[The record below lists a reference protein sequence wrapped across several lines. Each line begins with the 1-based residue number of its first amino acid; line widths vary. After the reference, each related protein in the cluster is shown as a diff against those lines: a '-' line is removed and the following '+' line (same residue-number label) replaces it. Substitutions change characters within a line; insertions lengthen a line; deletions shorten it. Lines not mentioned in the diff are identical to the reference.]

1 MRANEAVLD
10 ARIAAAADAP
20 LHEVALRH
28 RRVSLSAAALL
39 IGIYVVFML
48 LICFARPLLGTLM
61 APGLSLG
68 LVLGAAM
75 IVFSWL
81 LACAYVVWANRVHDA
96 ACRRLI

>member
-1 MRANEAVLD
+1 MQADHAVLD
-10 ARIAAAADAP
+10 TGFVAEGET
-20 LHEVALRH
+20 LHAVALRH

-39 IGIYVVFML
+39 MGLYVVFML
-48 LICFARPLLGTLM
+48 LISFARPLLGTLV

-81 LACAYVVWANRVHDA
+81 LACVYVVWANRVHDA
-96 ACRRLI
+96 ACQRLA